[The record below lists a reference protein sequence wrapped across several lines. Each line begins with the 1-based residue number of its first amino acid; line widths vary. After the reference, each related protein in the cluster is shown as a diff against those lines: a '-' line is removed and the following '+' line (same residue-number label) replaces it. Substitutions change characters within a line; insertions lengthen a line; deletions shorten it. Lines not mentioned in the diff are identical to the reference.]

1 MSGGD
6 ATTGLLQRIK
16 RRGVRLSLDDF
27 GTGYCSLSYLK
38 HFPIDALK
46 IDRVFVRDIT
56 TDRDTATI
64 TSAIIAMARSLNKDV
79 IAEGVETQEQGA
91 FLRHAGCSQLQGFLY
106 GAAVPAAEFQKL
118 LFESA

>member
-1 MSGGD
+1 
-6 ATTGLLQRIK
+6 
-16 RRGVRLSLDDF
+16 
-27 GTGYCSLSYLK
+27 
-38 HFPIDALK
+38 
-46 IDRVFVRDIT
+46 
-56 TDRDTATI
+56 
-64 TSAIIAMARSLNKDV
+64 V